1 MKSMVKQ
8 LKKRKRV
15 IFLDLEGTQFSHEM
29 IALGA
34 IRVELDRHSQIKR
47 KHKGIKFYVKPKN
60 KIGSYVTKL
69 TGITH
74 EIVEREG
81 LSFQDAL
88 KRLKRY
94 CGHHLS
100 QVVFMT
106 FGNHDLRIIMK
117 SLENSPDADNEF
129 CHFICHNT
137 IDVSATI
144 SQYVK
149 DKNGNPLSLIHNLE
163 VFEVPLVG
171 DPHDPL
177 IDAKHLMLLYDAMMK
192 KSDILFQEYRKVL
205 YQYKGLPDPVRYA
218 VRSLI
223 DGNNV
228 TSDEFA
234 QKMKEYI
241 D

>member
-1 MKSMVKQ
+1 MKSMIKQ

-34 IRVELDRHSQIKR
+34 VRAELDKHSQIKR
-47 KHKGIKFYVKPKN
+47 KHKGIKFYVKSKN

-69 TGITH
+69 TGITQDLLDQ
-74 EIVEREG
+74 EG
-81 LSFQDAL
+81 ISFSEAI

-94 CGHHLS
+94 CGRHLS

-117 SLENSPDADNEF
+117 SLENSPDADAEF
-129 CHFICHNT
+129 CHFICHHT
-137 IDVSATI
+137 IDVSATL

-163 VFEVPLVG
+163 VFQISLIG

-192 KSDILFQEYRKVL
+192 KQDILFQEYQKVL
-205 YQYKGLPDPVRYA
+205 YQYKALPDPIRYIVRK
-218 VRSLI
+218 LL
-223 DGNNV
+223 DGNDV
-228 TSDEFA
+228 TSEEFT
-234 QKMKEYI
+234 QKIKEYL